1 MAVETMH
8 PPSRHFVAVCR
19 SDGDINWMYTLMG
32 GAMRTC
38 SWSQKTLTCS
48 ATQRACSVVQQWQ
61 TDTSTG
67 AAGAD
72 DVVLLVLLLLLL
84 LLFPVAVYALCCCCC
99 RRRRRRRYCRYH
111 CRCGRTCAICARLC
125 VHPPSVDATCTPGWH
140 PQATSGGK
148 GVSDPREFGN
158 GKI

>member
-84 LLFPVAVYALCCCCC
+84 LLSLPL
-99 RRRRRRRYCRYH
+99 
-111 CRCGRTCAICARLC
+111 
-125 VHPPSVDATCTPGWH
+125 
-140 PQATSGGK
+140 QATRNIAASKQQRNRVNIGMCGTLSSVIAGRYFYTIRNASAIRQVPCAFQFQGG
-148 GVSDPREFGN
+148 FGHL
-158 GKI
+158 